1 MPSLE
6 VIDVKEFS
14 FLIGNCPGAL
24 VDIAKAMGE
33 DHVNIDGI
41 AGLTVLEEG
50 VVSLMPD
57 DAGKARKIL
66 KDKGISFEEREALVI
81 DLPNHPGELAT
92 LLDRLRVDHI
102 NVLSCYA
109 GVEKHQVII
118 TVDQVDRAKEILRIA

>member
-1 MPSLE
+1 MASLE

-24 VDIAKAMGE
+24 VEIAEAMGNE
-33 DHVNIDGI
+33 HVNIEGI

-50 VVSLMPD
+50 VVSLLPD

-66 KDKGISFEEREALVI
+66 KEKNVDYEEREAIII

-92 LLDRLRVDHI
+92 LLDRLRHDHI

-109 GVEKHQVII
+109 GVEKNQVII
-118 TVDQVDRAKEILRIA
+118 TVDQVDRAKEILRIS

>member
-66 KDKGISFEEREALVI
+66 KDKGIDFEEREALVI

-118 TVDQVDRAKEILRIA
+118 TVDKVDRAKEILRIA